1 MKLWK
6 IIEKFKLTS
15 IFIITVI
22 ADFWAN
28 WYGYAVMHDWIVTQA
43 FLGMAM
49 PLIYFPQGYLFVEAK
64 GLKER
69 LKITIVC
76 ALAMSIGSTLMLLMV
91 NN

>member
-1 MKLWK
+1 MKLWR
-6 IIEKFKLTS
+6 IIKRYRLPS
-15 IFIITVI
+15 IFIFTVI
-22 ADFWAN
+22 GDFWSN

-49 PLIYFPQGYLFVEAK
+49 PLLYFPQGYLFVEAK